1 MTLED
6 ELRDLLLSFKLDKK
20 FVDDVVGFKN
30 LKPSELKEYLMTKGG
45 VKNEAEAQ
53 FIATEY
59 ELLLMKHMKEV
70 IWVETT
76 RVKVRG
82 RGKTTTEEVELK
94 PNLTV
99 GLIREM
105 LGFKKGEMIAI
116 VNGKICT
123 KESREVVPGDKVE
136 FIPNLAGG

>member
-1 MTLED
+1 ME
-6 ELRDLLLSFKLDKK
+6 KK
-20 FVDDVVGFKN
+20 K
-30 LKPSELKEYLMTKGG
+30 KKQEQK
-45 VKNEAEAQ
+45 A
-53 FIATEY
+53 
-59 ELLLMKHMKEV
+59 
-70 IWVETT
+70 ETT
-76 RVKVRG
+76 QVKVRG

-123 KESREVVPGDKVE
+123 KESREVVPGDRVE